1 MQKTLIDTG
10 KPGKLLLAVGTAVFA
25 LLLFFFNGYSVKAA
39 DGLELYTESSGI
51 NTKAGESLSFSL
63 YATNS
68 AQQESDVTL
77 SIESIPDGFTGFFKR
92 GSYEVS
98 RVHVSRG
105 SGDSIATF
113 QVTVPRE
120 AQEGTHTI
128 VLKAVSDSGQEDR
141 LSIDLNVSEL
151 ESGESNFTVEYPE
164 QEGVSGTAFSYTTTI
179 ANNTLTDQT
188 YNFSYDAPAGWQVA
202 FKSSSDSTQVS
213 SIDIESGS
221 SSGITI
227 TVTPSEKV
235 EAGEYEIKCSA
246 TSAKESMETTL
257 KVKILG
263 TYDLELTTTDGRLS
277 LDANANRES
286 TVTLRITN
294 SGNIDLENVSLSATA
309 PEDWDVSFEESSID
323 LLEAGASK
331 DVKAYITPSKNAL
344 TGDYITYITA
354 GTSDQSAVA
363 QFRIT
368 VKTQTAW
375 GIVAILIIVA
385 VLAGLWY
392 VVKKYGRR

>member
-1 MQKTLIDTG
+1 MHKTLTDTK
-10 KPGKLLLAVGTAVFA
+10 KPGRLMVFLGTMIFA
-25 LLLFFFNGYSVKAA
+25 MLLFFVNGYSVKAA
-39 DGLELYTESSGI
+39 DGLELYTESPGV
-51 NTKAGESLSFSL
+51 NTKAGESLSFNL
-63 YATNS
+63 YAVNS
-68 AQQESDVTL
+68 AQQESDVEL
-77 SIESIPDGFTGFFKR
+77 SIETIPEGFSGFFKK

-98 RVHVSRG
+98 RVHVSQG
-105 SGDSIATF
+105 SKDAVAVF

-120 AQEGTHTI
+120 AREGKHTI
-128 VLKAVSDSGQEDR
+128 VLKAVSDSGQTDT

-188 YNFSYDAPAGWQVA
+188 YNFSNNAPSGWQVS

-213 SIDIESGS
+213 SIDVESGS
-221 SSGITI
+221 STGITI
-227 TVTPSEKV
+227 TVTPPEKV
-235 EAGEYEIKCSA
+235 EAGDYEIKCSA
-246 TSAKESMETTL
+246 TSAKESLETTL

-263 TYDLELTTTDGRLS
+263 TYALELSTSDGRLS

-286 TVTLRITN
+286 AVTLRITN
-294 SGNIDLENVSLSATA
+294 SGNIDLENVNLSAQT
-309 PEDWDVSFEESSID
+309 PEEWDVSFEESSID
-323 LLEAGASK
+323 LLEAGASR

-344 TGDYITYITA
+344 NGDYITYITA
-354 GTSDQSAVA
+354 GTSDQSAMA

-368 VKTQTAW
+368 VKTQTVW
-375 GIVAILIIVA
+375 GVFALLIIAA

>member
-1 MQKTLIDTG
+1 MHKTLTETTNVRRAFA
-10 KPGKLLLAVGTAVFA
+10 LLGTAMIA
-25 LLLFFFNGYSVKAA
+25 LLLFLLNGHAVKAA
-39 DGLELYTESSGI
+39 DGLELYTECSGV
-51 NTKAGESLSFSL
+51 NTKAGESLTFNL
-63 YATNS
+63 YAVNG

-77 SIESIPDGFTGFFKR
+77 SIDSLPDGFSGFFKK
-92 GSYEVS
+92 GSYEVN

-105 SGDSIATF
+105 SGDAIATF

-120 AQEGTHTI
+120 AEEGTHTI
-128 VLKAVSDSGQEDR
+128 VLKAVSDSGQEAT

-188 YNFSYDAPAGWQVA
+188 YNFSYDAPAGWQVS
-202 FKSSSDSTQVS
+202 FKSGSDSTQIS
-213 SIDIESGS
+213 SIDVESGS
-221 SSGITI
+221 SAGITI
-227 TVTPSEKV
+227 SVMPSEKV

-263 TYDLELTTTDGRLS
+263 TYDIELTTTDGRLS
-277 LDANANRES
+277 LDANANKES
-286 TVTLRITN
+286 EVTLRITN
-294 SGNIDLENVSLSATA
+294 SGNIDLENVSLSSTA
-309 PEDWDVSFEESSID
+309 PEDWDVSFEESSIE
-323 LLEAGASK
+323 LLEAGGSR
-331 DVKAYITPSKNAL
+331 DIKAYITPSRDAL
-344 TGDYITYITA
+344 TGDYIAYITA
-354 GTSDQSAVA
+354 GTSDQSATA
-363 QFRIT
+363 QFRVT

-375 GIVAILIIVA
+375 GIFAVLIIAA

-392 VVKKYGRR
+392 VMKKYGRR

>member
-1 MQKTLIDTG
+1 MQKTLIDTT
-10 KPGKLLLAVGTAVFA
+10 KSRKLFLFLGTAIFVM
-25 LLLFFFNGYSVKAA
+25 LLFLLNGHSVKAA
-39 DGLELYTESSGI
+39 EGLELYTESSGI
-51 NTKAGESLSFSL
+51 NTKAGESLSFNL
-63 YATNS
+63 YASNS
-68 AQQESDVTL
+68 MQQESDLTL
-77 SIESIPDGFTGFFKR
+77 SIETLPEGFSGFFKR

-98 RVHVSRG
+98 RVHLSQG
-105 SGDSIATF
+105 SGDSIAIF

-120 AQEGTHTI
+120 AQEGTYAI
-128 VLKAVSDSGQEDR
+128 VLKAVSDSGQEDT

-188 YNFSYDAPAGWQVA
+188 YNFSYDAPAGWQVS

-213 SIDIESGS
+213 SVEIESGS

-257 KVKILG
+257 RVKILG
-263 TYDLELTTTDGRLS
+263 TYALDLTTTDGRLS
-277 LDANANRES
+277 LDANANKES
-286 TVTLRITN
+286 AVTLRITN
-294 SGNIDLENVSLSATA
+294 SGNIDLENVTLTSSA
-309 PEDWDVSFEESSID
+309 PQDWDVSFEESSVA

-331 DVKAYITPSKNAL
+331 DIKAYITPSENAL

-354 GTSDQSAVA
+354 GTSDQSATA

-375 GIVAILIIVA
+375 GIFAILIIVV

-392 VVKKYGRR
+392 MVKKYGRR

>member
-1 MQKTLIDTG
+1 MHKTLTDTK
-10 KPGKLLLAVGTAVFA
+10 KPGRLMVFLGTMIFA
-25 LLLFFFNGYSVKAA
+25 MLLFLMNGYSVKAA
-39 DGLELYTESSGI
+39 DGLELYTESSGV
-51 NTKAGESLSFSL
+51 NTKAGESLSFNL
-63 YATNS
+63 YAANS
-68 AQQESDVTL
+68 AQQESDVEL
-77 SIESIPDGFTGFFKR
+77 SIETIPEGFSGFFKK

-98 RVHVSRG
+98 RVHVSQG
-105 SGDSIATF
+105 SKDAVAVF

-120 AQEGTHTI
+120 AQEGKHTI
-128 VLKAVSDSGQEDR
+128 VLKAVSDSGQTDT

-188 YNFSYDAPAGWQVA
+188 YNFSNNAPSGWQVS

-213 SIDIESGS
+213 SIDVESGS
-221 SSGITI
+221 STGITI
-227 TVTPSEKV
+227 TVTPPEKV

-246 TSAKESMETTL
+246 TSAKESLETTL

-263 TYDLELTTTDGRLS
+263 TYALELSTSDGRLS

-286 TVTLRITN
+286 AVTLRITN
-294 SGNIDLENVSLSATA
+294 SGNIDLENVNLSAQT
-309 PEDWDVSFEESSID
+309 PEEWDVSFEESSID
-323 LLEAGASK
+323 LLEAGASR

-344 TGDYITYITA
+344 NGDYITYITA
-354 GTSDQSAVA
+354 GTSDQSAMA

-368 VKTQTAW
+368 VKTQTVW
-375 GIVAILIIVA
+375 GVFALLIIAA